1 MGKKREERREM
12 KKEKKNEKGKRK
24 EAGNWTTS
32 CREGNRDRSLQGSIR
47 SVLEW
52 SDGRE
57 RMKRDTHELVLEGPL
72 RAGNGSLPAR
82 EKWNEKEA

>member
-1 MGKKREERREM
+1 M
-12 KKEKKNEKGKRK
+12 
-24 EAGNWTTS
+24 
-32 CREGNRDRSLQGSIR
+32 
-47 SVLEW
+47 EW

-82 EKWNEKEA
+82 EKWNEREA